1 MGIGWGWRSFKPLFS
16 YDCCTGDQERS
27 STSLGL
33 LSSFHNLDGLC
44 LQRRPFKKT
53 FNHKGGQGMALQR
66 EQGNHIHSAEEA
78 GHNQTLGSVKS
89 SKSCQAR

>member
-1 MGIGWGWRSFKPLFS
+1 
-16 YDCCTGDQERS
+16 
-27 STSLGL
+27 
-33 LSSFHNLDGLC
+33 
-44 LQRRPFKKT
+44 
-53 FNHKGGQGMALQR
+53 MALQR